1 MGWRGREVWLK
12 ITLQWVAEHERV
24 REVSWWIDWFPIIW
38 NHKVLLATI
47 ESLMSWVGLVL
58 IDIRNII
65 IITTSHAFGLMK
77 YGAEIVDAIRW
88 VITPVTISR
97 WRVMKL
103 EAITRQLTSTL
114 IRYNRCILVS
124 HAVHFAS
131 KGITTELRSLDQRT
145 LQRLSIYPR
154 TRDLLKKNASFS
166 VSLLFTRNPSNKFRA
181 FVDGILAKRFLGH
194 IVLVRWGSNE
204 WRPGIVLAI
213 QGSGVSILSDLALG

>member
-1 MGWRGREVWLK
+1 
-12 ITLQWVAEHERV
+12 
-24 REVSWWIDWFPIIW
+24 
-38 NHKVLLATI
+38 
-47 ESLMSWVGLVL
+47 MSWVGPVPV
-58 IDIRNII
+58 DIRSII
-65 IITTSHAFGLMK
+65 IITASHAVDLMK
-77 YGAEIVDAIRW
+77 YGAEIVDAIRS

-103 EAITRQLTSTL
+103 EAITRQLTITFIRHNRSIL
-114 IRYNRCILVS
+114 IS
-124 HAVHFAS
+124 HSVHFTI

-145 LQRLSIYPR
+145 LQRLSIYCR

-166 VSLLFTRNPSNKFRA
+166 VSLLFTRNPSNRFRA
-181 FVDGILAKRFLGH
+181 FVDGILAKCLLGH